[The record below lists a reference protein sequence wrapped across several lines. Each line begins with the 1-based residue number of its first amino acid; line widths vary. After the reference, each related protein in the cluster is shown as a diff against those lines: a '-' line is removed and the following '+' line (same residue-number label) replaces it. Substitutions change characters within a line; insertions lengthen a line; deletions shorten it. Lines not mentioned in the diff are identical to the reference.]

1 MPKLLIFGVTPAQ
14 GGIETFVL
22 NVCKVMQGLA
32 DIYLYNFS
40 NDSLAYNDIFTKE
53 YDVKVFDVVTPNSR
67 LGHFTR
73 KIQYKNFFKKHQ
85 FDIVHVNVNSPS
97 NYDFAE
103 AALKS
108 GARVIYHSHNDNAE
122 SFVLNKNNRTLTNH
136 VRGFQKKKLVKL
148 NIVKVAVSDQA
159 AKWMFSKNDNVTI
172 IPNGVDFEDNKFSIG
187 KRLEGR
193 KQLNIEHNDKVLIA
207 ASRLTKQKNFPKV
220 LSIAKKSIEHGDAQQ
235 LIIVGDGDQMNVV
248 QNIVKNFPRNV
259 QQYIHILGA
268 QKDMQMWYSVSD
280 VLLMP
285 SIYEGLPYSILEAQ
299 SNGLPVIASK
309 AIPQDAII
317 TENKI
322 ARLDIESPDQKWLE
336 YIKKVRV
343 NVAERKKY
351 IDIVNNSKYSLEK
364 FEKIIKSLYNIE

>member
-1 MPKLLIFGVTPAQ
+1 MPKVLIFGVTPAQ

-40 NDSLAYNDIFTKE
+40 NDYLAYNDIFTKQ

-220 LSIAKKSIEHGDAQQ
+220 LSISKKSIEHGDAQQ

-248 QNIVKNFPRNV
+248 QNIVKNFPRNI

-317 TENKI
+317 TENEI
-322 ARLDIESPDQKWLE
+322 TRLDIESPDQKWLE

-343 NVAERKKY
+343 NVAEREKY

-364 FEKIIKSLYNIE
+364 FEKIMKSLYNIE

>member
-1 MPKLLIFGVTPAQ
+1 MPKVLIFGVTPAQ

-40 NDSLAYNDIFTKE
+40 NDYLAYNDIFTKQ

-220 LSIAKKSIEHGDAQQ
+220 LSISKKSIEHGDAQQ

-248 QNIVKNFPRNV
+248 QNIVKNFPRNI

-317 TENKI
+317 TENEI
-322 ARLDIESPDQKWLE
+322 TRLDIESPDQKWLE

-343 NVAERKKY
+343 NVAEREKY